1 MKGDHG
7 FGFVGEAP
15 GFPHTPIPKLSSY
28 AALVS
33 VLFCLIAL
41 LQLLGFEILK
51 SHPERFTENSRPTNV
66 KEEDIAKGFHIA
78 SGKNC
83 WQRIKRIP
91 VMRALASP
99 STDTPVFG

>member
-1 MKGDHG
+1 MGLG
-7 FGFVGEAP
+7 LWVRP
-15 GFPHTPIPKLSSY
+15 QVSPTPQFPNCLAMLPLF
-28 AALVS
+28 
-33 VLFCLIAL
+33 LFCLIAL

-66 KEEDIAKGFHIA
+66 KEEDIAKGFHNA